1 MTERIK
7 DLITRLQEEH
17 SLSEAEYAELIT
29 GRDKEAAALLARL
42 AEKTRKAV
50 FGDAVLV
57 QIEVQRQHRVQI
69 G

>member
-29 GRDKEAAALLARL
+29 GRDKEAAALLAGM
-42 AEKTRKAV
+42 AEKRGKLSSGTRSTP
-50 FGDAVLV
+50 GD
-57 QIEVQRQHRVQI
+57 
-69 G
+69 